1 MRIFFLLPV
10 LLLWQAA
17 AAQFAPAA
25 GLPGTTA
32 VWKEDPALLAWAT
45 GCTLIR
51 GYQNI
56 ADTTLGLA
64 SVGNTEDAT
73 GLAGTNA
80 IISLG
85 DGGSATLTFAQPIY
99 NGPGFDFAVF
109 ENGFPTGD
117 SLAFLEFA
125 FVEVSSDGVNFY
137 RFRATSLMQDTAQL
151 PMVGINCAL
160 YNNLAGKYTNG
171 YGTPF
176 DLEELKS
183 EAGLDVNNITHV
195 RLIDVVG
202 SIDPAFA
209 SKDANGHTINDP
221 FPTPYPSSGFDLDA
235 VGVLH
240 ALGISSVTEQSLSSL
255 AVYPNPSN
263 TGSWHVQLPL
273 NTKSVKVFD
282 INGKQL
288 LDEPVNN
295 ADLTVN
301 GNTWPA
307 GIYFLNA
314 VSGNVSYRA
323 KLIKQ

>member
-1 MRIFFLLPV
+1 MRIFILLTV

-25 GLPGTTA
+25 GLPGSTA
-32 VWKEDPALLAWAT
+32 VWKEDAGIAAWAT

-56 ADTTLGLA
+56 ADTTLGYA
-64 SVGNTEDAT
+64 SVGNAEDA
-73 GLAGTNA
+73 AGPAGSNA

-85 DGGSATLTFAQPIY
+85 DGGSATLSFGQAIY

-109 ENGFPTGD
+109 ENGFPTSD

-125 FVEVSSDGVNFY
+125 FVEVSSDGVNFF
-137 RFRATSLMQDTAQL
+137 RFPATSLMQDTAQL

-176 DLEELKS
+176 DLEELKN
-183 EAGLDVNNITHV
+183 EAGLDVNHITQV
-195 RLIDVVG
+195 RVVDVVG

-209 SKDANGHTINDP
+209 TKDANGHAINDP

-240 ALGISSVTEQSLSSL
+240 ALGITGVAEQNVTAL
-255 AVYPNPSN
+255 AVYPNPSA
-263 TGSWHVQLPL
+263 TGDWHVELPIGAGRIM
-273 NTKSVKVFD
+273 V
-282 INGKQL
+282 
-288 LDEPVNN
+288 
-295 ADLTVN
+295 ADVN
-301 GNTWPA
+301 GNQLVDEQISHAGLTINGSNWPA